1 MRGVIRV
8 GDSTD
13 HGCQVQTGSERSVVM
28 GRAVARIGDRCTCQ
42 SGLGECEILEGDEH
56 VRIDGRAANLRR
68 SQDVMWGRSD
78 FVDANI
84 RSNLGN
90 QLPP

>member
-28 GRAVARIGDRCTCQ
+28 GRAVARVGDRCTCQ

-56 VRIDGRAANLRR
+56 VRIDGRAVTFDGHRTSCGAVLI
-68 SQDVMWGRSD
+68 SSMPTSGR
-78 FVDANI
+78 I
-84 RSNLGN
+84 
-90 QLPP
+90 